1 MTKKELIAELTA
13 EYLDE
18 VEGIKKYAQMIVD
31 IAPCDPTGQYRKI
44 IEGIMH
50 DENEHQEYL
59 MKILKDMD
67 AFVPDPVMKAME
79 EVKEIMHGH

>member
-18 VEGIKKYAQMIVD
+18 VEGIKKYAKMIEE
-31 IAPCDPTGQYRKI
+31 IAPCDPDGQYRKI
-44 IEGIMH
+44 IEAIMK

-59 MKILKDMD
+59 MKILKDMN
-67 AFVPDPVMKAME
+67 AFMPDPVQKAME